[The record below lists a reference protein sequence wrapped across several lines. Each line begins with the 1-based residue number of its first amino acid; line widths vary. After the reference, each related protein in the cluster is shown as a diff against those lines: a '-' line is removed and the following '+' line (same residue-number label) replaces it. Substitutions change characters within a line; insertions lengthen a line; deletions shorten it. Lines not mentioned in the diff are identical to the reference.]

1 MEFVE
6 RTAARQSRQP
16 VCAICR
22 ATNARHH
29 ESSQNWKSRR
39 CFLAGWS
46 PWGNDNDGRKE
57 RRANE
62 KFCELFPMI
71 SRRDRDIELKSNNA
85 GSFCQRARVRSCQ
98 RRHRRQKHVAG
109 YFIISSIYET
119 AATSKKRDAL
129 EGNAVRKFAVM
140 RISRFPSKRGE
151 SPLINERNSVDA
163 IDSWNSQLA
172 LDKSENRKKD

>member
-1 MEFVE
+1 
-6 RTAARQSRQP
+6 
-16 VCAICR
+16 
-22 ATNARHH
+22 
-29 ESSQNWKSRR
+29 
-39 CFLAGWS
+39 
-46 PWGNDNDGRKE
+46 
-57 RRANE
+57 
-62 KFCELFPMI
+62 MI

-129 EGNAVRKFAVM
+129 EGNAEFAVM
-140 RISRFPSKRGE
+140 RISWFPSKRRE
-151 SPLINERNSVDA
+151 SPLINEQNSVDV

-172 LDKSENRKKD
+172 LNKSENRKKD